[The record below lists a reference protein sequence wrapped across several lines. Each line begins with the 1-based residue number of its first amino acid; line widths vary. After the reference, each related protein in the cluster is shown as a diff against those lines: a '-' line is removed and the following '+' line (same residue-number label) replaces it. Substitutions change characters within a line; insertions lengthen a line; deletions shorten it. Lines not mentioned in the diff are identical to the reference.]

1 MENPSCVREHEHEIP
16 LVLNYKILQDSP
28 DFENPKPELEQYS
41 TPVDITLEII
51 KHANSL
57 GHLSG
62 KVVDL
67 GCGTGRLAIGAA
79 ILGANVTGYEIDED
93 ALKQAK
99 SYSKKHNL
107 SIKWNNKAIENIEE
121 TYDTVLMNP
130 PFGSQRPGADR
141 IFLEKALEI
150 SDNIWSIHMAETKK
164 FVEEFVEL
172 NSGKI
177 VSAYEFNFPLKRTMP
192 FHTKNISNQKAILY
206 HIASL
211 R

>member
-1 MENPSCVREHEHEIP
+1 MEKR
-16 LVLNYKILQDSP
+16 LNYKLLQNSP
-28 DFENPKPELEQYS
+28 DFKNPKPELEQYS

-79 ILGANVTGYEIDED
+79 ILGADITGYEIDEE

-99 SYSKKHNL
+99 NYSKKHALNITW
-107 SIKWNNKAIENIEE
+107 SNKAIENIEE
-121 TYDTVLMNP
+121 KYDTVLMNP